1 VGVVSD
7 TIFISGKQQ
16 HFRFVNFETF
26 PARPSGK
33 GRCKSLGNE
42 EDEVMYVDCFEVA
55 AEERC

>member
-1 VGVVSD
+1 MVRD
-7 TIFISGKQQ
+7 TISGKQQ
-16 HFRFVNFETF
+16 HFRFVNFEAF

-42 EDEVMYVDCFEVA
+42 EGEVMEVDCFEVA